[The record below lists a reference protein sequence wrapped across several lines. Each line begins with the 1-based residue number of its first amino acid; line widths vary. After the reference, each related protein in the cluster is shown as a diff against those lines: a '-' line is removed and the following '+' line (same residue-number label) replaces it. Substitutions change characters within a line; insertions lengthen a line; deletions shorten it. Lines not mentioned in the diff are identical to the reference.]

1 MGAAEVERAFLHRE
15 PPCHFAHRREE
26 RQAPVGALDR
36 LVGDRDRSRVAERPR
51 QLGRRREVKVGE
63 EDLARAE
70 PRGLRRERLLDLQD
84 ELGALPDLVGG
95 GQRRA
100 DGGVLVVTD
109 PAAPAGAALDDDTVA
124 GFGEGSGAGGRQRD
138 ARFARLDLARD
149 PDDHRAPRAA
159 TDPRIG
165 RLSRSARA
173 SVAEIHLT
181 SRITGKSARGAPR
194 NRARA
199 RRAARPP

>member
-1 MGAAEVERAFLHRE
+1 MDTSAPRPTAGRAGGGE
-15 PPCHFAHRREE
+15 
-26 RQAPVGALDR
+26 
-36 LVGDRDRSRVAERPR
+36 
-51 QLGRRREVKVGE
+51 VGE
-63 EDLARAE
+63 EDRARAE

-84 ELGALPDLVGG
+84 EIGALPALVGG

-124 GFGEGSGAGGRQRD
+124 GFGEGAGAGGRQRD

-149 PDDHRAPRAA
+149 PDDHRAPKAA
-159 TDPRIG
+159 TEPRVG

-173 SVAEIHLT
+173 GPS
-181 SRITGKSARGAPR
+181 PR
-194 NRARA
+194 SIS
-199 RRAARPP
+199 PHV

>member
-1 MGAAEVERAFLHRE
+1 MSSAW
-15 PPCHFAHRREE
+15 
-26 RQAPVGALDR
+26 
-36 LVGDRDRSRVAERPR
+36 
-51 QLGRRREVKVGE
+51 RRRSGFTSRIDTSAPRPTAV
-63 EDLARAE
+63 RAA
-70 PRGLRRERLLDLQD
+70 LRR
-84 ELGALPDLVGG
+84 AVPDRVGG

-149 PDDHRAPRAA
+149 PDDHRAPKAA

-173 SVAEIHLT
+173 RPS
-181 SRITGKSARGAPR
+181 PR
-194 NRARA
+194 SIS
-199 RRAARPP
+199 PHV